1 MKKIITLT
9 LLLAVFS
16 FACTKKLECWDYS
29 QCPYLSVYIDPF
41 YYPSGKEPDQSGFV
55 EYEDM
60 DLVLD
65 SLMNLKQDVFYG
77 KNNIYY
83 SDIDSNIIVYVGY
96 IEIFLIRACQTLEE
110 CVAQAQEHDIVETFK
125 HEFMR
130 LQKAGVYPMSE
141 EYADSVS
148 DHIVDKL
155 RNFEGKKSNS
165 LYDSIYAYV
174 AYNSQC
180 SMGTYL
186 PYGEYFFDD
195 RAYMNSCYWPPD
207 PFAEELDSCNASLEP
222 EPIIKNR
229 VSINKNFNIEVEN
242 NIIHISG
249 YSITPTGISI
259 VSPIGKVLEQHRIN
273 SQSSSIQTNL
283 PKGNYLAVIKFK
295 NGQSLQKIIKIS

>member
-1 MKKIITLT
+1 MKKIITFA

-41 YYPSGKEPDQSGFV
+41 YYPSGKEPNQSGFV

-60 DLVLD
+60 EFVLD
-65 SLMNLKQDVFYG
+65 SLVNLEQNVFYS

-96 IEIFLIRACQTLEE
+96 IEIFLIRACQSLEE

-130 LQKAGVYPMSE
+130 LQKGGVYPMSE

-148 DHIVDKL
+148 DHIADMI

-180 SMGTYL
+180 AMGVYNI
-186 PYGEYFFDD
+186 YDGYYFDD
-195 RAYMNSCYWPPD
+195 RAYMNECFWPPD
-207 PFAEELDSCNASLEP
+207 PFAEELDSCNASLESNVVAGRP
-222 EPIIKNR
+222 FVNDDVNVVVKDNVMSFSGLSAGPVNVAIMSPLGKVVEEHR
-229 VSINKNFNIEVEN
+229 VSGTEISLRTKLPRGSYIVE
-242 NIIHISG
+242 IS
-249 YSITPTGISI
+249 
-259 VSPIGKVLEQHRIN
+259 VAGKRLYKRAWVR
-273 SQSSSIQTNL
+273 
-283 PKGNYLAVIKFK
+283 
-295 NGQSLQKIIKIS
+295 

>member
-1 MKKIITLT
+1 MKKTITLT
-9 LLLAVFS
+9 LLLAAFS

-41 YYPSGKEPDQSGFV
+41 YYPFGNEPNQSGFT

-65 SLMNLKQDVFYG
+65 SLTNLKQDVFYN

-83 SDIDSNIIVYVGY
+83 SDIDSNIIVFVGY
-96 IEIFLIRACQTLEE
+96 IEIFLIRTCQTLEE

-130 LQKAGVYPMSE
+130 LQKAGVYPTSE

-148 DHIVDKL
+148 NNIVEKI
-155 RNFEGKKSNS
+155 RNFEDKGSNAI
-165 LYDSIYAYV
+165 YDSIYAYV
-174 AYNSQC
+174 SYNSQC
-180 SMGTYL
+180 RMGVYNI
-186 PYGEYFFDD
+186 YDGYYFDD
-195 RAYMNSCYWPPD
+195 RAYMNYCFIPPD
-207 PFAEELDSCNASLEP
+207 PFLEELDSCNASLEP

-249 YSITPTGISI
+249 YSITPTEISI
-259 VSPIGKVLEQHRIN
+259 VSPIGKVLERHHIN
-273 SQSSSIQTNL
+273 SQSSSIRTNL